1 MKHRSGAFF
10 NCLTRSFDLD
20 LPIECDDEYW
30 EHRNPDLAFKQP
42 PGMPPSTSFLTHL
55 IKLQE
60 ILSFA
65 LRTIVSVAYTS
76 RSEQDSTSV
85 QFSINKSKAK
95 LGFVGPDWER
105 KVVAQIDSAM
115 DKWLESLP
123 AHCTLSMVSNMPP

>member
-42 PGMPPSTSFLTHL
+42 PGMPSSTSFLTHL

-76 RSEQDSTSV
+76 RSEQD
-85 QFSINKSKAK
+85 
-95 LGFVGPDWER
+95 
-105 KVVAQIDSAM
+105 
-115 DKWLESLP
+115 
-123 AHCTLSMVSNMPP
+123 